1 MLDKLKM
8 MGALANLMKDQ
19 DKLKEAGARI
29 RERAGTIVVTGR
41 AGGGAAVARVSGQLK
56 VMSVEL
62 SPALVGGMAA
72 DDRTREL
79 AASLIAEAVNDALTR
94 ARAKHVVD
102 VAFASRVRRLD
113 QRRDRVTGAEL
124 QDAEPRHARGVV
136 LPTQGN
142 LRHHLVQKAGE
153 GAVAAA
159 KEEGLV
165 AAVDHLLRDAARV
178 ELRAREEEVALLH
191 GVAQRANHLRRDL
204 ARVRVEQNGD
214 LLFFDSTGDMLDVS
228 AKRLNPHWRPF
239 RISRC
244 APTPGNHG

>member
-79 AASLIAEAVNDALTR
+79 AASLIAEAVNDGLKQAQE
-94 ARAKHVVD
+94 
-102 VAFASRVRRLD
+102 RLK
-113 QRRDRVTGAEL
+113 EL
-124 QDAEPRHARGVV
+124 LDAE
-136 LPTQGN
+136 
-142 LRHHLVQKAGE
+142 
-153 GAVAAA
+153 A
-159 KEEGLV
+159 KELGLPELPGLSG
-165 AAVDHLLRDAARV
+165 LL
-178 ELRAREEEVALLH
+178 
-191 GVAQRANHLRRDL
+191 
-204 ARVRVEQNGD
+204 
-214 LLFFDSTGDMLDVS
+214 T
-228 AKRLNPHWRPF
+228 
-239 RISRC
+239 
-244 APTPGNHG
+244 